1 MKPVIGIAVCG
12 FSGNPDRQ
20 RQFVPESYIHA
31 IEASGGIPILLPI
44 TDICP
49 SVDELC
55 FCDGFL
61 FCGGDDIT
69 PALLDENPT
78 PDIGATD
85 LATDIFHLMLIRSVL
100 SHNKPLLAV
109 CRGMQVLN
117 AALGGSIYQD
127 ISLAPAPCI
136 NHFQQTFLRS
146 DPSHKV
152 TFTEHRIL
160 HSLFG
165 PYTFTNSYHHQIIRT
180 PAPHLIPTAFTDDGV
195 IEALE
200 SDAHTFAL
208 GVQWHPE
215 CMYDT
220 NPAMRALFDL
230 FIAKSRKNE

>member
-12 FSGNPDRQ
+12 FSGTPGQ
-20 RQFVPESYIHA
+20 KHQFVSSSYIHA
-31 IEASGGIPILLPI
+31 IEASGGIPVLLPI

-49 SVDELC
+49 SMDELS

-69 PALLDENPT
+69 PALLGENPL
-78 PDIGATD
+78 PGIGTTD
-85 LATDIFHLMLIRSVL
+85 LTTDMFHLTLICSVL
-100 SHNKPLLAV
+100 SYNKPLLAI

-117 AALGGSIYQD
+117 AACGGSIYQD
-127 ISLAPAPCI
+127 ISLASDPCI
-136 NHFQQTFLRS
+136 SHFQQTLSRS

-152 TFTEHRIL
+152 ILTEDSIL

-165 PYTFTNSYHHQIIRT
+165 SYTFTNSWHHQIIRT
-180 PAPHLIPTAFTDDGV
+180 PALHLIPSAFADDGV

-220 NPAMRALFDL
+220 NPDMRALFDL
-230 FIAKSRKNE
+230 FIEKACKNE

>member
-12 FSGNPDRQ
+12 FSGNPDSQ

-31 IEASGGIPILLPI
+31 IEASDGIPILLPI

-49 SVDELC
+49 SVDELT

-69 PALLDENPT
+69 PALLGENPT
-78 PDIGATD
+78 PGIGATD
-85 LATDIFHLMLIRSVL
+85 LAADIFHLTLIRSVL
-100 SHNKPLLAV
+100 SHSKPLLTI

-127 ISLAPAPCI
+127 ISFAPEHCI
-136 NHFQQTFLRS
+136 GHFQQTLRRS

-152 TFTEHRIL
+152 TFTEHSIL
-160 HSLFG
+160 YSLFG
-165 PYTFTNSYHHQIIRT
+165 SYTFTNSYHHQIIRT
-180 PAPHLIPTAFTDDGV
+180 AAPHLIPTAFTDDGV

-200 SDAHTFAL
+200 SDTHTFAL

-220 NPAMRALFDL
+220 HPSMRALFDL

>member
-12 FSGNPDRQ
+12 FTGSPGQ
-20 RQFVPESYIHA
+20 LRQFVSKPYIHA
-31 IEASGGIPILLPI
+31 IEASGGIPVLLPI

-49 SVDELC
+49 SMDELS

-69 PALLDENPT
+69 PALLGEDPL
-78 PDIGATD
+78 PGIGTTD
-85 LATDIFHLMLIRSVL
+85 LITDMFHLTLIRSVL
-100 SHNKPLLAV
+100 SYNKPLLAV

-127 ISLAPAPCI
+127 ISLAPEPCI
-136 NHFQQTFLRS
+136 CHFQQTLHRS

-152 TFTEHRIL
+152 IFTENSIL
-160 HSLFG
+160 HDLFDA
-165 PYTFTNSYHHQIIRT
+165 YTFTNSWHHQIIRT
-180 PAPHLIPTAFTDDGV
+180 PAPHLIPAAFTNDGV

-220 NPAMRALFDL
+220 NPGMHALFDL
-230 FIAKSRKNE
+230 FIEKSHKNE